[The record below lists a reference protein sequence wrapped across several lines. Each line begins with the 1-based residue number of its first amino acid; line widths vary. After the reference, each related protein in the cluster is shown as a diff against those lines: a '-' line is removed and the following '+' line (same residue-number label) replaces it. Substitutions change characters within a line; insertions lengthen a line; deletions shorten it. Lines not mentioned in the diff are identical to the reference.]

1 MIWHKI
7 KNAITIA
14 CLLLTA
20 VLFWAAFP
28 ITVTIICFVF
38 VVCAWIGAIV
48 DYIREIN
55 NED

>member
-1 MIWHKI
+1 MIWLKI